1 MARILITSALPYI
14 NGIKHL
20 GNLAGSMLP
29 ADVYAR
35 FQRARGHDTLYICAT
50 DEHGTPAELAAAA
63 AGQDVATYCA
73 EQHVLQ
79 HDVGRAFGLSWDHFG
94 RSSSPQN
101 HRLTQHFCEV
111 LEDRGLIEERVDQMV
126 YSIDDKRF
134 LPDRYIEGT
143 CPHCGF
149 DKARGDQ
156 CDNCGNLL
164 DPTELKDPYS
174 VISGSRN
181 LEVRDT
187 RHLYLLQTKMADR
200 IRAWIDSHPD
210 WQLLAKSI
218 AYKHL
223 DEGLIDR
230 GITRDLSWGI
240 PVTKGEFP
248 RPGFEDKVFYVWFD
262 APIEYIAATQEWA
275 EAGPD
280 RDWKSWWRTDEGAD
294 DVRYVQFM
302 GKDNV
307 AFHTVS
313 FPATILGSE
322 EPWKSVDMLKAFNWL
337 NWYGG
342 KFSTSNR
349 RGVFMDAALELLPP
363 DLWRWYLTSNSP
375 ESSDTAFTWEQFASA
390 VNRDLADVLGNFVN
404 RILKFTEGKFDGVI
418 PDGGAPGPLEEK
430 LYADVSA
437 RLADLAEQ
445 MDAIEVRKS
454 AQALRALWVV
464 GNEYLQEAAPWT
476 AIKTDR
482 DRAAV
487 IVRTALNLAALYARI
502 SAPFI
507 PFAAEKIGEA
517 FQLAWPPAWPST
529 TRPPN
534 CRACRPAW
542 RSARPRCCS
551 RRSRTSRSPTG
562 PRGSAGRNRVTRP
575 AGAGRFS
582 AQARLGLFYVV
593 SYLGT
598 GVSLPYIATYFR
610 SRGLTGA
617 EIGAVLAVP
626 LLARPFLGPGLA
638 VWADGFTLRRTPL
651 ALLALGAAAGYLAML
666 VRLGLLGAAGL
677 LAGRHDLPDHPD
689 PADRR
694 DHPAALAAGRLQL
707 RRAARRGL
715 GGLHR
720 RQPGHG
726 RDPGGHRAQ
735 RHRRLDHR
743 RGGRRGRGLDP
754 GPAAR
759 PRPRGRRD
767 PAGPGRALE
776 RPGRPAARPDLRAG
790 RDHRRP
796 DPGGARLLLRLLGPA
811 LAQAGDLGPYDRG
824 ALGRRRGRRGRLH
837 VVRRTLAAQDR
848 DLKSCWCW
856 AAPRPCCA
864 GPPTPS
870 PRRCGCCSRCRPC
883 TP

>member
-35 FQRARGHDTLYICAT
+35 FQRARGHETLYICAT

-101 HRLTQHFCEV
+101 HRLTQHFCQA
-111 LEDRGLIEERVDQMV
+111 LEDHGLIEERVDQMV

-134 LPDRYIEGT
+134 LPDRYVEGT

-149 DKARGDQ
+149 EKARGDQ

-164 DPTELKDPYS
+164 DPTDLIDPYS

-181 LEVRDT
+181 IEVRDT
-187 RHLYLLQTKMADR
+187 RHLYLLQTKMQDK
-200 IRAWIDSHPD
+200 IRAWVDSHGD
-210 WQLLAKSI
+210 WPQLARSI

-230 GITRDLSWGI
+230 GITRDLAWGI
-240 PVTKGEFP
+240 PVAKDGIP

-275 EAGPD
+275 EGAPD
-280 RDWKSWWRTDEGAD
+280 RDWKRWWRTDEGAE

-342 KFSTSNR
+342 KFSTSNK
-349 RGVFMDAALELLPP
+349 RGVFMDAALEILPP
-363 DLWRWYLTSNSP
+363 DLWRWYLTANSP
-375 ESSDTAFTWEQFASA
+375 EGSDTAFTWEQFASA

-404 RILKFTEGKFDGVI
+404 RILKFNESKFEGVV
-418 PDGGAPGPLEEK
+418 PAGGEPGPLEEK
-430 LYADVSA
+430 LFADVSA

-445 MDAIEVRKS
+445 MDAIEIRKS

-482 DRAAV
+482 DRAAI
-487 IVRTALNLAALYARI
+487 IVRTALNLAALYAKI

-507 PFAAEKIGEA
+507 PFAAEKIGGA
-517 FQLAWPPAWPST
+517 FDLDFPAEWPSNDARIELDKLLVGSPVT
-529 TRPPN
+529 VPEVLFKKIEDDQI
-534 CRACRPAW
+534 AEW
-542 RSARPRCCS
+542 SARF
-551 RRSRTSRSPTG
+551 G
-562 PRGSAGRNRVTRP
+562 
-575 AGAGRFS
+575 
-582 AQARLGLFYVV
+582 
-593 SYLGT
+593 
-598 GVSLPYIATYFR
+598 
-610 SRGLTGA
+610 GA
-617 EIGAVLAVP
+617 E
-626 LLARPFLGPGLA
+626 
-638 VWADGFTLRRTPL
+638 
-651 ALLALGAAAGYLAML
+651 
-666 VRLGLLGAAGL
+666 
-677 LAGRHDLPDHPD
+677 
-689 PADRR
+689 
-694 DHPAALAAGRLQL
+694 
-707 RRAARRGL
+707 
-715 GGLHR
+715 
-720 RQPGHG
+720 
-726 RDPGGHRAQ
+726 
-735 RHRRLDHR
+735 
-743 RGGRRGRGLDP
+743 
-754 GPAAR
+754 
-759 PRPRGRRD
+759 
-767 PAGPGRALE
+767 
-776 RPGRPAARPDLRAG
+776 
-790 RDHRRP
+790 
-796 DPGGARLLLRLLGPA
+796 
-811 LAQAGDLGPYDRG
+811 
-824 ALGRRRGRRGRLH
+824 
-837 VVRRTLAAQDR
+837 
-848 DLKSCWCW
+848 
-856 AAPRPCCA
+856 
-864 GPPTPS
+864 
-870 PRRCGCCSRCRPC
+870 
-883 TP
+883 